1 MVDFS
6 FIVSLYVS
14 DLFNVT
20 TSTVMQDSTVLYEY
34 TRTVLYE
41 AADG

>member
-1 MVDFS
+1 MVDFP

-20 TSTVMQDSTVLYEY
+20 ISRGKKTTVSCVNED
-34 TRTVLYE
+34 
-41 AADG
+41 

>member
-1 MVDFS
+1 MVVRVQYSYFF

-20 TSTVMQDSTVLYEY
+20 ISTRNNETYISEK
-34 TRTVLYE
+34 RN
-41 AADG
+41 